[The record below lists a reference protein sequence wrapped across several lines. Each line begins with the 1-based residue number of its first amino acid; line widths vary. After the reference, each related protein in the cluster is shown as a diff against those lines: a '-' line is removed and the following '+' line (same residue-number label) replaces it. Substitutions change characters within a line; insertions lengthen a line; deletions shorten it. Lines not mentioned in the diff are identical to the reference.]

1 VDAVGCTVPET
12 VAAVVGLVLE
22 EEEEVHALELVSSH
36 SLTYNVLLCPL
47 LDPLNH
53 YPCYERPPIQQ
64 NLPSELK
71 MTSIQLITITLPDR
85 RTLQHTKSH
94 IKLERMVTYIFHSH
108 MQIPQLFE
116 AKQSCSI

>member
-36 SLTYNVLLCPL
+36 SLTYNALLCPL

-64 NLPSELK
+64 NLPSELN